1 MYGDSRNTLKTTQ
14 ARALA
19 MGVISLA
26 IEVAK
31 ICDVLG
37 ELYLQ
42 RDSVLSHKEQL
53 ASSVWE
59 TVSSKSHVKNE

>member
-53 ASSVWE
+53 ASSV
-59 TVSSKSHVKNE
+59 